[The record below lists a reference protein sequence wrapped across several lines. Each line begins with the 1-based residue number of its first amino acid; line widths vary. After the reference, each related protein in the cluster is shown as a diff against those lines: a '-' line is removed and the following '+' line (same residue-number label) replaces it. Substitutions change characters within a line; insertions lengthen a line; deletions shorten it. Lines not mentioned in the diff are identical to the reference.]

1 MWPCRDPCPVLRR
14 EDGGWW
20 RSWLQQSYQAV
31 KEKVRTAGTG
41 QDRDQSDPGSV
52 RTRINQNRAGPA
64 GQPREPSEATG
75 LEHSSGGSPQVRIRM
90 DLLGIFWLSEL
101 WVMLGSVM

>member
-1 MWPCRDPCPVLRR
+1 MAELAPAELPGCQGEGENRR
-14 EDGGWW
+14 
-20 RSWLQQSYQAV
+20 
-31 KEKVRTAGTG
+31 
-41 QDRDQSDPGSV
+41 DRDWAGPGSV
-52 RTRINQNRAGPA
+52 RARINQNRAGPA

-75 LEHSSGGSPQVRIRM
+75 LEHSPGGSPQVRIRM